1 MTMPARYNIEFFD
14 QSSLK
19 VYFPINMNLNNPAQR
34 IAFGSTIIEA
44 KCEQQP
50 NGRNVIS
57 MSKGLAQKL
66 QLPEFVKSIYLFEN
80 EDIIVFGPLIGIF
93 SSGFTPY
100 QIKPIGD
107 RSSIFEKLLSV
118 QSSVG
123 VVPFLFGEQHIDWDQ
138 GMIDGYFFTKDG
150 WETRRVPFPNVV
162 YDRLPNRRSERL
174 QASKMVKEKLSQD
187 YLIPWYN
194 PGFFNKL
201 DVYERLLQ
209 SDIAEK
215 YLPETF
221 PFSSFSQIEQML
233 SKYGHVYM
241 KPMNGSLGLGVH
253 QILYHREEEAYYCR
267 YHDQTNHLIKFKSL
281 EALMKKVF
289 GKKNLERMVVQQGIS
304 LMRYNQHPVDFR
316 VHVNKNKDG
325 EWELSAIAA
334 KVAGSGSPTT
344 HVKNGGSIKTIEEVF
359 DNAEECQN
367 YKQKLEKAALDLA
380 VIIENQ
386 MEGIIGEIGYDFG
399 IDTSEEIWL
408 FEANSKPGRSIFKH
422 PHLKEFDVLTRK
434 LSLSFAVFLTEKA
447 MKKPEELFL

>member
-1 MTMPARYNIEFFD
+1 MPARYNIEFFD
-14 QSSLK
+14 VSSLK
-19 VYFPINMNLNNPAQR
+19 LYLPVSMKRQNPVQR
-34 IAFGSTIIEA
+34 ISFGSNIIEA
-44 KCEQQP
+44 KCELQP
-50 NGRNVIS
+50 NGRNIIS
-57 MSKGLAQKL
+57 MSKGLARKL
-66 QLPEFVKSIYLFEN
+66 ELPEFINSIYLFEQ
-80 EDIIVFGPLIGIF
+80 EDLLVIGPLVGIF

-100 QIKPIGD
+100 QIKPIGE
-107 RSSIFEKLLSV
+107 RTPIFEKLLSV

-123 VVPFLFGEQHIDWDQ
+123 VIPFLFGEQHINWEQ
-138 GMIDGYFFTKDG
+138 GKIEGYFFTKNG
-150 WETRRVPFPNVV
+150 WETRKVPFPNVI

-174 QASKMVKEKLSQD
+174 QSSRKVKERMSQD

-221 PFSSFSQIEQML
+221 PFSSFAQIEQML
-233 SKYGHVYM
+233 SKYGHVYI

-253 QILYHREEEAYYCR
+253 QLLYHREEQAYYCR
-267 YHDQTNHLIKFKSL
+267 YHDQTNHLMKFKSL
-281 EALMKKVF
+281 EALMKKIF
-289 GKKNLERMVVQQGIS
+289 GKKNLERMVVQQGIT
-304 LMRYNQHPVDFR
+304 LMRFNNHPVDFR

-325 EWELSAIAA
+325 QWEVSALAA
-334 KVAGSGSPTT
+334 KVAGKGSPTT
-344 HVKNGGSIKTIEEVF
+344 HIKNGGSVKTMEEVF
-359 DNAEECQN
+359 DHEEEYQL

-380 VIIENQ
+380 SVIEEQ

-399 IDTSEEIWL
+399 IDTNGEIWL

-422 PHLKEFDVLTRK
+422 PDLKEFDVLTRK

-447 MKKPEELFL
+447 MKTPEELFL